1 MTIPPHVPTP
11 ANPIKKRSSG
21 TVALIFGIILSFI
34 AFVYG
39 GLRLVFAL
47 AAAIIQADA
56 YIFGQAI
63 GTLIFVAVF
72 GVPGILLLRR
82 YNRIRRANKEA
93 IEAAIWELE
102 YEAEQGDDVD
112 IDIDIEKD
120 APRSAPPA
128 QQSPPAYGPASTAPP
143 IPPASAAH
151 PAPSTPPVTPPA

>member
-1 MTIPPHVPTP
+1 MTIPPHGTTP
-11 ANPIKKRSSG
+11 ADPTKKRSSG

-82 YNRIRRANKEA
+82 YNRIRKANKEA

-102 YEAEQGDDVD
+102 YDAEHGDDVD
-112 IDIDIEKD
+112 IKND
-120 APRSAPPA
+120 APRSAPPT
-128 QQSPPAYGPASTAPP
+128 QQSPPAHGPTGTVPP
-143 IPPASAAH
+143 IPPAPAAP

>member
-1 MTIPPHVPTP
+1 MTIPPHAPTP
-11 ANPIKKRSSG
+11 ADPLKKRSSG

-47 AAAIIQADA
+47 AAAIIRADA

-102 YEAEQGDDVD
+102 YEAEHGDDDHVEND
-112 IDIDIEKD
+112 LPHAE
-120 APRSAPPA
+120 APT
-128 QQSPPAYGPASTAPP
+128 QQSRPAYGPADSAPP
-143 IPPASAAH
+143 VPQAPARPVPPVPPVAPPA
-151 PAPSTPPVTPPA
+151 